1 MKIYLFFCFL
11 LPSFLF
17 LNNEGRLAFLYTHF
31 RHGARGPKKLN
42 DNFVD
47 GVGEKWTSLA
57 ELTGVGERMHYLLGL
72 RNRKKYIEEEG
83 FLSPRFDPHQMLIFT
98 TTKNRTMISCYS
110 QLQGLY
116 PQRAN
121 ISEELLTPK
130 QEEKAYPPILEK
142 DKDPDIEKAIK
153 ELDGSALPY
162 RMMLAPARMVSDKEI
177 KMSIHN
183 IGECK
188 EKTDKIKKD
197 NEQIQEFKDF
207 VEKFNKE
214 YAESFNKYY
223 KKEKAEF
230 KTKDLTNICGAFLA
244 DYTEDREMKDF
255 KEATGLDFDKLK
267 TDCLDFYKN
276 YYFYSYY
283 GDKDRLLAVIETSKM
298 MREFIFY
305 MKRRLDAD
313 MTEVDEDADYRDY
326 SRPRWILTSGHEST
340 VSANN
345 VLLIK
350 ALDLDMNTKFYYPKY
365 AAQLALEIRT
375 KSEKCKSYSDYNI
388 IGYFDN
394 NELFNIKVDEFINK
408 VESIIWTDQQVDEFC
423 GYKNEDDDKINKT
436 NKTNNIYKI
445 LMIVFICLTGVLLI
459 LLIILGVKF
468 YKFTRSETSLTK
480 VNKTDVS
487 IANAEK
493 V

>member
-11 LPSFLF
+11 IPSFLL
-17 LNNEGRLAFLYTHF
+17 LNNNGRLVFLYTHF

-42 DNFVD
+42 DNYED
-47 GVGEKWTSLA
+47 YIGEKWTSLA

-121 ISEELLTPK
+121 SSEELLTPQ
-130 QEEKAYPPILEK
+130 QEERAYPPILEK
-142 DKDPDIEKAIK
+142 EKDPDIEKAVK

-162 RMMLAPARMVSDKEI
+162 RMMLAPARMVSEKEI

-183 IGECK
+183 IGEC
-188 EKTDKIKKD
+188 EAKTDKIKKD
-197 NEQIQEFKDF
+197 NEKIQEFKD
-207 VEKFNKE
+207 VLKQFNKE

-230 KTKDLTNICGAFLA
+230 KNKEIRTICSDFIA
-244 DYTEDREMKDF
+244 DYTEDREMKAF

-267 TDCLDFYKN
+267 TDCLDFFKK

-283 GDKDRLLAVIETSKM
+283 GDKDKLLSVIETSKM

-313 MTEVDEDADYRDY
+313 MTKVDEDADCRDY
-326 SRPRWILTSGHEST
+326 SRPRWILTSGHDTT
-340 VSANN
+340 VSANL

-350 ALDLDMNTKFYYPKY
+350 ALDLDMNTKFDVPKY
-365 AAQLALEIRT
+365 ATQLALEIRT
-375 KSEKCKSYSDYNI
+375 NKDKCTSYSDYYVV
-388 IGYFDN
+388 GYFDN

-408 VESIIWTDQQVDEFC
+408 LESVIWTDQQVDEYC
-423 GYKNEDDDKINKT
+423 GFYTE
-436 NKTNNIYKI
+436 NKTNNIYKT
-445 LMIVFICLTGVLLI
+445 LMIVFICLTGVLLVI
-459 LLIILGVKF
+459 LIILGVKY
-468 YKFTRSETSLTK
+468 YKLIYPKKILIDESKIDK
-480 VNKTDVS
+480 VDKVDVTDS
-487 IANAEK
+487 IAEN

>member
-1 MKIYLFFCFL
+1 MKIYLLFCFL
-11 LPSFLF
+11 IPSFLF
-17 LNNEGRLAFLYTHF
+17 LNTDGRLVFLYTHF

-42 DNFVD
+42 DNFED
-47 GVGEKWTSLA
+47 NLGEKWTSLA

-83 FLSPRFDPHQMLIFT
+83 FLSQRFDPHQMLIFT

-121 ISEELLTPK
+121 ISEELLTPQ
-130 QEEKAYPPILEK
+130 QEDKAYPPVLEK
-142 DKDPDIEKAIK
+142 GKDPYIEQAIK

-162 RMMLAPARMVSDKEI
+162 RMMLAPARMVSEKEI

-183 IGECK
+183 IGECE

-197 NEQIQEFKDF
+197 NEKIQEFKD
-207 VEKFNKE
+207 VVKKFNKN

-223 KKEKAEF
+223 TKEKAEF
-230 KTKDLTNICGAFLA
+230 KTKELKNICGDFLA

-255 KEATGLDFDKLK
+255 KDKTGLDFDKLK
-267 TDCLDFYKN
+267 TDCLEFYKQ
-276 YYFYSYY
+276 YYYYSYY

-313 MTEVDEDADYRDY
+313 MTEVNEDADYRDY
-326 SRPRWILTSGHEST
+326 SRPRWILTSGHDST
-340 VSANN
+340 VSANL

-350 ALDLDMNTKFYYPKY
+350 ALELDMKTKFDVPKY
-365 AAQLALEIRT
+365 ATQLALEIRT
-375 KSEKCKSYSDYNI
+375 NAEKCKSYNDYYI
-388 IGYFDN
+388 VGYFDN
-394 NELFNIKVDEFINK
+394 TELFNIKVDEFINK
-408 VESIIWTDQQVDEFC
+408 VESVIWTDQQVDEYC
-423 GYKNEDDDKINKT
+423 GFGSENNKV
-436 NKTNNIYKI
+436 NNTYKI
-445 LMIVFICLTGVLLI
+445 LMIVFICLTGVMLI
-459 LLIILGVKF
+459 VIIILGVKF
-468 YKFTRSETSLTK
+468 YKLAHS
-480 VNKTDVS
+480 KTNLIDESKIDKIDVT
-487 IANAEK
+487 